1 MTSPSRKKTV
11 TSRSSGTPLLPA
23 VKEGKRKDGDKDSNM
38 KVVVEPSPKRAKN
51 YFVYRGKVLA
61 PSRETP
67 DLYDGQAHLHQPTT
81 LKYAMT
87 SEEYEE
93 RLLCQSKDGL
103 NNTPLPVLQERYN
116 SWKKVMDYMPEI
128 RCIPAETYLLVA
140 ITSSGSS
147 DALFPPERYK
157 EAEVICKDKD
167 LVNFLSIKKIILIP
181 RPLNRSYMYYCI
193 PNLHKWVHGSLHMNT
208 SQEVYFKEATVH
220 IQDIVYLPS
229 GRNFLDRELGIEV
242 KYRDKTPWKEPIL
255 RSLIPYVSN
264 AMDPSTTSGRPIPY
278 LATGWTLSNCN
289 EYKNNRVNILGSI
302 CPFVSDGGISS
313 LHQNEKDKIIDLVCH
328 VVRMFS
334 PYGNQPYP
342 FYHSDRGI
350 LQMRTEFALRSFDTG
365 KYVSR

>member
-1 MTSPSRKKTV
+1 
-11 TSRSSGTPLLPA
+11 
-23 VKEGKRKDGDKDSNM
+23 
-38 KVVVEPSPKRAKN
+38 
-51 YFVYRGKVLA
+51 
-61 PSRETP
+61 
-67 DLYDGQAHLHQPTT
+67 
-81 LKYAMT
+81 
-87 SEEYEE
+87 
-93 RLLCQSKDGL
+93 
-103 NNTPLPVLQERYN
+103 
-116 SWKKVMDYMPEI
+116 MPEI

-167 LVNFLSIKKIILIP
+167 FVSFLSIKKINLIP
-181 RPLNRSYMYYCI
+181 RPLNPSYMYYCI
-193 PNLHKWVHGSLHMNT
+193 PNLHKWVRGSLHMNT

-220 IQDIVYLPS
+220 VQDIVYLPS
-229 GRNFLDRELGIEV
+229 GRNFWDRELGIEV

-328 VVRMFS
+328 VIGMFS
-334 PYGNQPYP
+334 PYGKQPYP
-342 FYHSDRGI
+342 FYHSDPGI
-350 LQMRTEFALRSFDTG
+350 LQMRMEFALRFLSTLGNTSHADNERYFQAEGIHFVFTNFVPLHLDTNNDG
-365 KYVSR
+365 VAGMNETLAINCQCVIGYELAVLCLA